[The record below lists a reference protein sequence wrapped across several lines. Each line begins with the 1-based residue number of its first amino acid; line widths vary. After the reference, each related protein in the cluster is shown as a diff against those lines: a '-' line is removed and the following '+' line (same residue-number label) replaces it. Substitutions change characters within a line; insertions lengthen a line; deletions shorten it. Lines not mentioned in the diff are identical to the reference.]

1 MGLLNNND
9 YIDPFKGSDYID
21 PSSNAERLSD
31 QVNRDHARRESYV
44 QRRYVKP
51 AQSDQASRDRQAPQ
65 NTRSKQDGRSQQA
78 QGDQST
84 RGDTLQTMLNDWST
98 QTMRYAQS
106 MQQSLQQALRQN
118 QQNQQN
124 PQNPQNPQ
132 GRPSQPYNPPR
143 IQTER
148 ATREFQSTSDKKQ
161 RRHKNGFVTVL
172 EIVIIIAVI
181 ASIGG
186 MLSDSMS
193 NIISDFDGSTSQFEE
208 LSTQETV
215 SEDVGKLYSTGGKAL
230 EVNIEGV
237 QTGPEDLNGDA
248 TLTVLLTCTNIGK
261 KTMYPHAVADLMVM
275 QNGIELAPAFTSNE
289 DSDRTEFSGAEMKPE
304 KSSQTTSSFVLTDT
318 NSPVVVQLM
327 NYSQHNVVRAAFS
340 FDEVDIE
347 GSLKHIDYAA
357 VPQPEQV
364 DASNF
369 DEDGSVTDYDEST
382 LHFRVDSIEKTSP
395 SYADHDIAFARISW
409 YVENGSKYRAFLN
422 YMDVSATQ
430 DGTELH
436 STYLDDDSYSTTRKV
451 TPGVKMTTTV
461 AFETQSNSPVTFIFS
476 DYGDEILR
484 KTVNLRSI
492 ESLEL

>member
-1 MGLLNNND
+1 
-9 YIDPFKGSDYID
+9 
-21 PSSNAERLSD
+21 
-31 QVNRDHARRESYV
+31 
-44 QRRYVKP
+44 
-51 AQSDQASRDRQAPQ
+51 
-65 NTRSKQDGRSQQA
+65 
-78 QGDQST
+78 
-84 RGDTLQTMLNDWST
+84 
-98 QTMRYAQS
+98 
-106 MQQSLQQALRQN
+106 
-118 QQNQQN
+118 
-124 PQNPQNPQ
+124 
-132 GRPSQPYNPPR
+132 
-143 IQTER
+143 
-148 ATREFQSTSDKKQ
+148 
-161 RRHKNGFVTVL
+161 
-172 EIVIIIAVI
+172 
-181 ASIGG
+181 
-186 MLSDSMS
+186 
-193 NIISDFDGSTSQFEE
+193 
-208 LSTQETV
+208 
-215 SEDVGKLYSTGGKAL
+215 
-230 EVNIEGV
+230 
-237 QTGPEDLNGDA
+237 
-248 TLTVLLTCTNIGK
+248 
-261 KTMYPHAVADLMVM
+261 
-275 QNGIELAPAFTSNE
+275 
-289 DSDRTEFSGAEMKPE
+289 MKPK
-304 KSSQTTSSFVLTDT
+304 KSSQTTNSFVLTDT

>member
-21 PSSNAERLSD
+21 PSSNAERLSN

-51 AQSDQASRDRQAPQ
+51 AQSDQASRDRLAPQ

-118 QQNQQN
+118 Q
-124 PQNPQNPQ
+124 QNPQNPQ

-186 MLSDSMS
+186 ILSDSMS

-230 EVNIEGV
+230 EVNIEGACR
-237 QTGPEDLNGDA
+237 Q
-248 TLTVLLTCTNIGK
+248 
-261 KTMYPHAVADLMVM
+261 
-275 QNGIELAPAFTSNE
+275 
-289 DSDRTEFSGAEMKPE
+289 
-304 KSSQTTSSFVLTDT
+304 
-318 NSPVVVQLM
+318 
-327 NYSQHNVVRAAFS
+327 VR
-340 FDEVDIE
+340 
-347 GSLKHIDYAA
+347 
-357 VPQPEQV
+357 
-364 DASNF
+364 
-369 DEDGSVTDYDEST
+369 
-382 LHFRVDSIEKTSP
+382 
-395 SYADHDIAFARISW
+395 RI
-409 YVENGSKYRAFLN
+409 
-422 YMDVSATQ
+422 
-430 DGTELH
+430 
-436 STYLDDDSYSTTRKV
+436 
-451 TPGVKMTTTV
+451 
-461 AFETQSNSPVTFIFS
+461 
-476 DYGDEILR
+476 
-484 KTVNLRSI
+484 
-492 ESLEL
+492 